1 MRFLVLGQGG
11 REHAIIR
18 ALKLSPS
25 VTEVHA
31 LPGSDGISQEALC
44 HSVDLSDSKAVEA
57 FFKKYD
63 FDCVVV
69 GPENYLVQG
78 LSDQL
83 RSLGVNVVGPSQI
96 AAQLEGSKIFAK
108 EFMVK
113 AGVPTAAFEIVSDVD
128 GTMRAATKFTPPYVL
143 KADGLAAG
151 KGVFLCAT
159 LPELKAAAESLF
171 EAKSLGA
178 AGLRAILEQFQPG
191 YELSYLILTN
201 GLEGEALPLAQD
213 HKRLC
218 DEDQG
223 PNTGGMGVVGPL
235 RISQELLNQIQTQ
248 IVRPTLRHLHGSG
261 LLYRGV
267 LYIGI
272 MVTKEGPTVLEF
284 NVRFG
289 DPEAQVILPL
299 LDGDWGLV
307 FSRLAKGELTAL
319 KWKNVHMAC
328 IVQAAPGYP
337 DNPEKGVVIDGDIGF
352 QGSSSYFL
360 HAGTKKSP
368 SGEWVTHG
376 GRVLNSVGM
385 GSSLKEAITNAYN
398 QAKHVA
404 WRGLQMRKDIGSKAP
419 TQVGADL
426 SS

>member
-31 LPGSDGISQEALC
+31 VPGSDGISQEALC
-44 HSVDLSDSKAVEA
+44 HQLDLSDSKAFEA
-57 FFKKYD
+57 FIKKYA

-83 RSLGVNVVGPSQI
+83 RTLGVPVVGPSQI
-96 AAQLEGSKIFAK
+96 AAQLEGSKIFSK
-108 EFMVK
+108 EFMMK
-113 AGVPTAAFEIVSDVD
+113 AGVPTAAYEVVTDVEA
-128 GTMRAATKFTPPYVL
+128 TMKAATKFTPPYVL

-159 LPELKAAAESLF
+159 LPELKQAAESLF
-171 EAKSLGA
+171 EARTLGA

-201 GLEGEALPLAQD
+201 GEEAEALPLAQD
-213 HKRLC
+213 HKRLG
-218 DEDQG
+218 DNDLG

-235 RISQELLNQIQTQ
+235 KIEAALREQIETR
-248 IVRPTLRHLHGSG
+248 IVRPTLKHLHGSG

-267 LYIGI
+267 LYIGV
-272 MVTKEGPTVLEF
+272 MVTKDGPTVLEF

-289 DPEAQVILPL
+289 DPEAQVIMPL
-299 LDGDWGLV
+299 LDGDWGYV
-307 FSRLAKGELTAL
+307 FARLAKGEMTPL
-319 KWKNVHMAC
+319 KWKNLHMAC
-328 IVQAAPGYP
+328 VVLAAPGYP
-337 DNPEKGVVIDGDIGF
+337 DNPEKGVLIDGDLGY
-352 QGSSSYFL
+352 QSGSSYFL
-360 HAGTKKSP
+360 HAGTKKTNT
-368 SGEWVTHG
+368 GEWVTNG
-376 GRVLNSVGM
+376 GRVLNSIGM
-385 GSSLKEAITNAYN
+385 GSSLKEAIQTAYA
-398 QAKHVA
+398 QAKHIT
-404 WRGLQMRKDIGSKAP
+404 WRGLQMRKDIGAKAP